1 MGKYTLVVTDTG
13 NDIGT
18 LTGQTL
24 SLGVLSGSGPKGD
37 GFTGGSYDT
46 VARTFTF
53 TSNDGLGFTT
63 DAITFDVVEDTTP
76 QLGGDLDLNS
86 SDITGTGD
94 VNITGSVTASAG
106 FTGDVTGNVTG
117 DLTGNV
123 TGDLT
128 GDVTGNVTGN
138 ITGDVTGNADTA
150 TALETART
158 IAGQSFDGTANIT
171 IAATDLSDTDQALAT
186 TSDVTFNDVVVSG
199 DLTVSGT
206 TTTVNTETI
215 NLADN
220 VILVNSNY
228 TGSSPTEDGGIEVE
242 RGTLTNKTLVWDET
256 ADKWTVG
263 SETFL
268 AATFEGNL
276 TGNVTGDLT
285 GDVTG
290 NVTGDLTGDVTGN
303 VTGNVTGDLTGD
315 VTGNA
320 DTATTLETA
329 RTIGGVSFDGSA
341 NIDLAGVN
349 TTGNQDTSGNAAT
362 ATALETSR
370 TISLTGDATG
380 SASFDGS
387 ADASITVTIADD
399 SHNHT
404 IANVDGLQTAL
415 DGKAANGA
423 NSDIT
428 SLSGLTTA
436 LSVAQG
442 GTGATTAAAARTNL
456 DVDQA
461 GEALALAIA
470 LG

>member
-46 VARTFTF
+46 ATKTFTF
-53 TSNDGLGFTT
+53 TSNDGLGFTS
-63 DAITFDVVEDTTP
+63 DPIVFNVVDDTTP

-86 SDITGTGD
+86 NDITGTGD
-94 VNITGSVTASAG
+94 INVTGSVTG
-106 FTGDVTGNVTG
+106 
-117 DLTGNV
+117 
-123 TGDLT
+123 
-128 GDVTGNVTGN
+128 
-138 ITGDVTGNADTA
+138 AD
-150 TALETART
+150 
-158 IAGQSFDGTANIT
+158 F
-171 IAATDLSDTDQALAT
+171 
-186 TSDVTFNDVVVSG
+186 VVNG

-228 TGSSPTEDGGIEVE
+228 SGSSPTEDGGIEVE
-242 RGTLTNKTLVWDET
+242 RGTLANKTLVWNET
-256 ADKWTVG
+256 SDKWTVG
-263 SETFL
+263 AETFV

-276 TGNVTGDLT
+276 TGNVTGDIA
-285 GDVTG
+285 
-290 NVTGDLTGDVTGN
+290 
-303 VTGNVTGDLTGD
+303 GD

-320 DTATTLETA
+320 DTAT
-329 RTIGGVSFDGSA
+329 
-341 NIDLAGVN
+341 
-349 TTGNQDTSGNAAT
+349 
-362 ATALETSR
+362 ALETSR
-370 TISLTGDATG
+370 TFSLTGDATG
-380 SASFDGS
+380 SASFDGTS
-387 ADASITVTIADD
+387 DASITVTIADD

-404 IANVDGLQTAL
+404 IANIDGLQTAL
-415 DGKAANGA
+415 DGKASDGA
-423 NSDIT
+423 NSDIS

>member
-46 VARTFTF
+46 GTKTFTF
-53 TSNDGLGFTT
+53 TSNDGLGFTSGP
-63 DAITFDVVEDTTP
+63 IVFNVVDDTTP

-86 SDITGTGD
+86 NDITGTGD
-94 VNITGSVTASAG
+94 INVTGSVT
-106 FTGDVTGNVTG
+106 
-117 DLTGNV
+117 
-123 TGDLT
+123 
-128 GDVTGNVTGN
+128 
-138 ITGDVTGNADTA
+138 
-150 TALETART
+150 
-158 IAGQSFDGTANIT
+158 GT
-171 IAATDLSDTDQALAT
+171 D
-186 TSDVTFNDVVVSG
+186 FVVNG

-228 TGSSPTEDGGIEVE
+228 SGSSPTEDGGIELE
-242 RGTLTNKTLVWDET
+242 RGTWANKTLVWNET
-256 ADKWTVG
+256 SDKWTVG
-263 SETFL
+263 SETFV

-276 TGNVTGDLT
+276 TGNVTGDIA
-285 GDVTG
+285 
-290 NVTGDLTGDVTGN
+290 
-303 VTGNVTGDLTGD
+303 GD

-320 DTATTLETA
+320 DTAT
-329 RTIGGVSFDGSA
+329 
-341 NIDLAGVN
+341 
-349 TTGNQDTSGNAAT
+349 
-362 ATALETSR
+362 ALETSR
-370 TISLTGDATG
+370 TFSLTGDATG

-387 ADASITVTIADD
+387 SDASITVTIADD

-404 IANVDGLQTAL
+404 IANIDGLQTAL
-415 DGKAANGA
+415 DGKASDGA
-423 NSDIT
+423 NSDIS

-442 GTGATTAAAARTNL
+442 GTGATTAEAARTSL